1 MLKKLKTLPVILR
14 LAALVLAIV
23 AFCMM
28 FGANVNYVSDNIIT
42 GKSSATLPIFGDSDA
57 GIEAVGGVIVGYILI
72 LVGGLVPVATALL
85 LKNKTIDLVA
95 VAAAIIMVVVGAI
108 LVFCAAS
115 LFKSVNGDGTFTFS
129 GIASGKYELGAGAVV
144 GGILAIVAALA
155 NAGSV
160 VLGLKK

>member
-14 LAALVLAIV
+14 LAALVVAIV

-28 FGANVNYVSDNIIT
+28 FAANINYVIDSVLGGSTNVVPV
-42 GKSSATLPIFGDSDA
+42 LGDADK
-57 GIEAVGGVIVGYILI
+57 GYEAVGGVIVGYILI
-72 LVGGLVPVATALL
+72 LVGGLIPVATALL

-108 LVFCAAS
+108 LVFCAVQ
-115 LFKSVNGDGTFTFS
+115 LFKSVNPDMSASIPGLG
-129 GIASGKYELGAGAVV
+129 SGKYELGAGAVV